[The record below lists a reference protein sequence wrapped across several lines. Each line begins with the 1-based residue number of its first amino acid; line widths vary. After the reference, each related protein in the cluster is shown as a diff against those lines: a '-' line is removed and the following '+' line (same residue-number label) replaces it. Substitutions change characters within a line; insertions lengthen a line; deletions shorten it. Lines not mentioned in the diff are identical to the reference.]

1 MYLEYNFLH
10 SFEYFCTIQA
20 TISTFDTSA
29 VKQKCRLSLNLAREG
44 EQRLSSTGLPLS
56 NSGAN
61 GSPVPTSNDA
71 YPATTETLHIRSQR
85 DNANRGRLEQM
96 EVTLSRYNL

>member
-1 MYLEYNFLH
+1 MVSNIFTLFK
-10 SFEYFCTIQA
+10 A

-44 EQRLSSTGLPLS
+44 EQRLSSIGLPLS
-56 NSGAN
+56 NSGMN

-71 YPATTETLHIRSQR
+71 HPATTETLNIRSQR
-85 DNANRGRLEQM
+85 DNTNRGRLEQM